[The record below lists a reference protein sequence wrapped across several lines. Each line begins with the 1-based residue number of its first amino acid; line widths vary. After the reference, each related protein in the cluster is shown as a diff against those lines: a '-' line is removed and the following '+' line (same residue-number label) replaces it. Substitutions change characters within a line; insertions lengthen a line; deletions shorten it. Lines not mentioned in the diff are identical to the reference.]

1 MLPSIKKLLF
11 IAPLLLLFG
20 FQTNPAYRPVK
31 SVSAISVR
39 EDSVK
44 LSRKLIHVHVA
55 LCDNDSQGIVP
66 VPKKIGNGNDPG
78 NNLYW
83 GCGYGV
89 RTFFTN
95 SSDWELLKIWKNP
108 RTHILER
115 AAWKHRRNGTIL
127 VADAWRGARIKD
139 CTIAFVN
146 NIAGRSNDTLTVP
159 FKNGTSEL
167 VQLNNAQLVAYVGHN
182 GLMEFEVDTVAAA
195 PGNNGREAIL
205 LCCAARSYFKPQLK
219 AADAYPLLW
228 TTNLMGPEAY
238 TLKAAIDGWMNRE
251 TGEQIRVRAATAYNQ
266 YIKCG
271 MKGAMNLFASG
282 W

>member
-1 MLPSIKKLLF
+1 MF

-20 FQTNPAYRPVK
+20 FQTNSAHRPAK

-44 LSRKLIHVHVA
+44 LNRKLIHVHVA

-115 AAWKHRRNGTIL
+115 AAWRHRRNGTLL

-139 CTIAFVN
+139 CTVAFVN

-159 FKNGTSEL
+159 FKNGSSQL

-182 GLMEFEVDTVAAA
+182 GLMEFDVDTVAAA
-195 PGNNGREAIL
+195 PGNKGREAIL

-238 TLKAAIDGWMNRE
+238 TLKAAIDGWMNHE

-271 MKGAMNLFASG
+271 IKGAMNLFASG

>member
-1 MLPSIKKLLF
+1 M
-11 IAPLLLLFG
+11 
-20 FQTNPAYRPVK
+20 
-31 SVSAISVR
+31 
-39 EDSVK
+39 
-44 LSRKLIHVHVA
+44 
-55 LCDNDSQGIVP
+55 
-66 VPKKIGNGNDPG
+66 
-78 NNLYW
+78 
-83 GCGYGV
+83 
-89 RTFFTN
+89 
-95 SSDWELLKIWKNP
+95 
-108 RTHILER
+108 ER

-195 PGNNGREAIL
+195 PGNKGREAIL

>member
-95 SSDWELLKIWKNP
+95 SSDW
-108 RTHILER
+108 
-115 AAWKHRRNGTIL
+115 
-127 VADAWRGARIKD
+127 
-139 CTIAFVN
+139 
-146 NIAGRSNDTLTVP
+146 
-159 FKNGTSEL
+159 
-167 VQLNNAQLVAYVGHN
+167 
-182 GLMEFEVDTVAAA
+182 
-195 PGNNGREAIL
+195 
-205 LCCAARSYFKPQLK
+205 
-219 AADAYPLLW
+219 
-228 TTNLMGPEAY
+228 
-238 TLKAAIDGWMNRE
+238 
-251 TGEQIRVRAATAYNQ
+251 
-266 YIKCG
+266 
-271 MKGAMNLFASG
+271 
-282 W
+282 